1 VCGVCDHLD
10 QRRPSGELSDC
21 EREDQSIHE
30 WTKAP
35 WISITGGDYHARKS
49 RSLAACCGLRA
60 AGVTRVSAMGP
71 RRSST
76 REISPVSRAARP
88 NRLSRVLFQG
98 ADRPGRKRGAADYI
112 VRGKMIGGFGPA
124 AWPAHYG
131 DSGVVTFIV
140 DHDGIV
146 HQKNLWP
153 ETAALAGAITRYDP
167 DFQLAKG
174 EALTGGNRQAGEG
187 GTRPASTAP
196 PGQAPPACPCPGW
209 TTIGRRHIGLST

>member
-1 VCGVCDHLD
+1 
-10 QRRPSGELSDC
+10 
-21 EREDQSIHE
+21 
-30 WTKAP
+30 
-35 WISITGGDYHARKS
+35 
-49 RSLAACCGLRA
+49 
-60 AGVTRVSAMGP
+60 
-71 RRSST
+71 
-76 REISPVSRAARP
+76 
-88 NRLSRVLFQG
+88 
-98 ADRPGRKRGAADYI
+98 
-112 VRGKMIGGFGPA
+112 MIGGFGPA